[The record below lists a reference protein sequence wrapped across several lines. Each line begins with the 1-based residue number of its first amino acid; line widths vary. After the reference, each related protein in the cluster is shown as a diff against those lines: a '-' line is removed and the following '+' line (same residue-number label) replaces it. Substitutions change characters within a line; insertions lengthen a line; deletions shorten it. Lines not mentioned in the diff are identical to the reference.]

1 MARRCGIIS
10 LFRPPEKTPELQ
22 QIFSHSFLPSL
33 GDYSLVPGTKM
44 KRQHNAASTT
54 TIQLKHMMDR
64 LFRSVLEV
72 KLARKFGNDLKGK
85 ERRCAYLTNGSLMA
99 CRLPNVY
106 SL

>member
-1 MARRCGIIS
+1 MARRCGIIPFFALPKKRQS
-10 LFRPPEKTPELQ
+10 SNKLCFIL
-22 QIFSHSFLPSL
+22 FLPSL
-33 GDYSLVPGTKM
+33 SDYSLVPGTKM